1 MELVRA
7 ILVNFV
13 VPLAGLKVFLSLRE
27 RMLERQIERPP
38 VVPLFIIFATYGG
51 LLVVVLTVLFLRWS
65 GMASLGVF
73 YLVLVAPIAMMLFRQ
88 RRLSPYHFGSFIA
101 SGIYPCVVVPSGS
114 LSSALPLNARRR
126 SNNRWTRTAGAP
138 LATSSVRRRVL

>member
-13 VPLAGLKVFLSLRE
+13 VPLAGLKVLLSLRE
-27 RMLERQIERPP
+27 RMFERQIERPP

-51 LLVVVLTVLFLRWS
+51 LLVVVLTILFLRWS
-65 GMASLGVF
+65 GMASVGVF
-73 YLVLVAPIAMMLFRQ
+73 YLVLVAPIAMTVLAVMLFRQ

-101 SGIYPCVVVPSGS
+101 SGIYPCVVVPS
-114 LSSALPLNARRR
+114 
-126 SNNRWTRTAGAP
+126 
-138 LATSSVRRRVL
+138 VVLYRMLYP

>member
-51 LLVVVLTVLFLRWS
+51 MLVVVLTILFLRWS
-65 GMASLGVF
+65 GIASLCIF
-73 YLVLVAPIAMMLFRQ
+73 FFVLGRSIAMSLLAVMFFRQ
-88 RRLSPYHFGSFIA
+88 RWLSPYH
-101 SGIYPCVVVPSGS
+101 
-114 LSSALPLNARRR
+114 
-126 SNNRWTRTAGAP
+126 
-138 LATSSVRRRVL
+138 

>member
-7 ILVNFV
+7 ILVNFA

-51 LLVVVLTVLFLRWS
+51 LLMVVLTVLFWRWS

-73 YLVLVAPIAMMLFRQ
+73 YLVLVAPIAMTVLAVMLFRQ

-101 SGIYPCVVVPSGS
+101 SGIYPCVVVPTVV
-114 LSSALPLNARRR
+114 LY
-126 SNNRWTRTAGAP
+126 
-138 LATSSVRRRVL
+138 RVLYP

>member
-38 VVPLFIIFATYGG
+38 VVPLFIIFASYGG
-51 LLVVVLTVLFLRWS
+51 LLMVVLTVLFWRWS

-73 YLVLVAPIAMMLFRQ
+73 YLVLVAPIAMTVLAVMLYRQ
-88 RRLSPYHFGSFIA
+88 RRLSPYHFVSFIA
-101 SGIYPCVVVPSGS
+101 CGAYPCVIVPTVVFY
-114 LSSALPLNARRR
+114 
-126 SNNRWTRTAGAP
+126 
-138 LATSSVRRRVL
+138 RVLYP

>member
-1 MELVRA
+1 MELIRA

-51 LLVVVLTVLFLRWS
+51 LLMVVLTVLFLRWS

-73 YLVLVAPIAMMLFRQ
+73 YLVLIAPIAMTVLAVMLYRQ

-101 SGIYPCVVVPSGS
+101 SGIYPCVVVP
-114 LSSALPLNARRR
+114 
-126 SNNRWTRTAGAP
+126 T
-138 LATSSVRRRVL
+138 VVLYWVLYP

>member
-7 ILVNFV
+7 ILVNFA
-13 VPLAGLKVFLSLRE
+13 VPLAGLKVFLSLRG

-38 VVPLFIIFATYGG
+38 IVPLFIIFATYGG
-51 LLVVVLTVLFLRWS
+51 LLMVVLTVLFWRWS

-73 YLVLVAPIAMMLFRQ
+73 YLVLAAPIAMTVLAVMLFRQ

-101 SGIYPCVVVPSGS
+101 SGIYPCVVVPTVV
-114 LSSALPLNARRR
+114 LY
-126 SNNRWTRTAGAP
+126 
-138 LATSSVRRRVL
+138 RVLYP

>member
-7 ILVNFV
+7 ILVNFA
-13 VPLAGLKVFLSLRE
+13 VPLAGLKVFLSPRG

-38 VVPLFIIFATYGG
+38 IVPLFIIFATYGG
-51 LLVVVLTVLFLRWS
+51 LLMVVLTVLFWRWS

-73 YLVLVAPIAMMLFRQ
+73 YLVLAAPIAMTVLAVMLFRQ

-101 SGIYPCVVVPSGS
+101 SGIYPCVVVPTVV
-114 LSSALPLNARRR
+114 LY
-126 SNNRWTRTAGAP
+126 
-138 LATSSVRRRVL
+138 RVLYP